1 MNGSAPTREDVSGDL
16 ADILFDF
23 GLTEQTPWAIL
34 LFKFADDPVERWPRQ
49 HYERLFTEAGAGS
62 MNMVDYFHEIS
73 HGKVD
78 LGGSKVFGWFTL
90 PIPRADYEVPPT
102 QPGKLGR
109 GELVALCQETAT
121 KEGVDLSSFPKQV
134 ISLNAHETDFFGY
147 FGVAVCDS
155 TSIFPGVLGHEMG
168 HGYGLDHSRQDGWE
182 LDYKDPWDIMSALD
196 TKQAPHPEYQSVG
209 PGLNAANMRLLG
221 WLDEDRVFKAPAAS
235 TYSTTVELRPL
246 HRHELDG
253 HLAAQMGEFLVEYRP
268 KQRWDAGFRRSAVFV
283 HRIGGVHSYVMRG
296 TDGTAPAY
304 DLPAGGSFAGD
315 PHSPITRYSVEVEEI
330 DDAAQVARVKI
341 SHSTMP
347 LAPSLVVEILLG
359 IAPGGGGLI
368 FWGGKLIKV
377 PPTPP
382 ILFLV
387 NRLLHLLEAE
397 GIGEVVAQTA
407 ARRSALA
414 GLAREALEQ
423 LADLDPPAGSD
434 ERQDF
439 AKLRPPGRYDES
451 RPPS

>member
-1 MNGSAPTREDVSGDL
+1 MSGGISTDEGVSGDL
-16 ADILFDF
+16 ADVLFDF
-23 GLTEQTPWAIL
+23 GLTEQTPWAVL
-34 LFKFADDPVERWPRQ
+34 LFKFADDPVERWPRK
-49 HYERLFTEAGAGS
+49 HYERLFTAAGAGS
-62 MNMVDYFHEIS
+62 MNMVDYFHEMS

-78 LGGSKVFGWFTL
+78 LSGSQVFGWFTL
-90 PIPRADYEVPPT
+90 PIPRADYEVNPT
-102 QPGKLGR
+102 QAGKLGR
-109 GELVALCQETAT
+109 PELVALCRKVAAD
-121 KEGVDLSSFPKQV
+121 EGVDPSGFPKQV
-134 ISLNAHETDFFGY
+134 ISLNAHETDFYGY
-147 FGVAVCDS
+147 FGLAFSDS

-168 HGYGLDHSRQDGWE
+168 HGYGLEHSRQDGWE

-196 TKQAPHPEYQSVG
+196 TKQTPHPEYQSVG

-221 WLDEDRVFKAPAAS
+221 WLDEDRVFKAPSDS

-253 HLAAQMGEFLVEYRP
+253 HLAAQMGAFLVEYRP
-268 KQRWDAGFRRSAVFV
+268 KQRWDAAFRRSAVFV
-283 HRIGGVHSYVMRG
+283 HRTGGVHSYVMEG

-315 PHSPITRYSVEVEEI
+315 PHSFYTRYSVEVEEI
-330 DDAAQVARVKI
+330 DDAAQVAKVRI

-347 LAPSLVVEILLG
+347 LSPALIVEILFG

-423 LADLDPPAGSD
+423 LAGLDPPQPSD

-439 AKLRPPGRYDES
+439 AKLKQPEQDDGGY
-451 RPPS
+451 